1 MQVATRILSVRGV
14 YMLAYSVYANF
25 TYEKE
30 EGKKHFPDHFLLN
43 PVWDTPLFTSR
54 RFWHKHW

>member
-54 RFWHKHW
+54 RF